1 MGKVLLL
8 GLPEEP
14 VSANFTMMGMRNI
27 HIFSVRGEGW
37 ANCARAVSMLGQG
50 RISLKALATHSFPLD
65 RIEEAFETF
74 KQRIG
79 GAIKVIVHPHR

>member
-1 MGKVLLL
+1 
-8 GLPEEP
+8 
-14 VSANFTMMGMRNI
+14 
-27 HIFSVRGEGW
+27 
-37 ANCARAVSMLGQG
+37 MLGQG

-79 GAIKVIVHPHR
+79 GAIKVIVHPHREIDQ